1 MESFQPPYRIILNKR
16 KYTRQIPS
24 TTGHSHR
31 LISNPR
37 SIHGRFTFPIPSYP
51 PIYLFTGCRCRRD
64 AVPARSHERKSYEP
78 KEKLRQ
84 WQGARPARSRAHV
97 DVYARVKSSSLS
109 LSLDYPPVHFSHNP
123 RSSSSGFSASFSS
136 FPESI
141 FLLLTAA
148 RSRLTCACVDPRIH
162 PLSLFSLTPLHSLPF
177 SRCSYTKMYNMCTC
191 TCMYIFLAAFERPA
205 GGPRKFADLR
215 IGRNIN

>member
-1 MESFQPPYRIILNKR
+1 MDSSSFNIPKTELLFQLITSTTNNPNKYFQHTCACYRKTNIKYSVAQIESFQPPYRIILNKR

-37 SIHGRFTFPIPSYP
+37 SIHGRSTFPIPSYP

-109 LSLDYPPVHFSHNP
+109 LTRLPT
-123 RSSSSGFSASFSS
+123 RSFLTQPSFV
-136 FPESI
+136 FQWI
-141 FLLLTAA
+141 
-148 RSRLTCACVDPRIH
+148 
-162 PLSLFSLTPLHSLPF
+162 FSLLFQL
-177 SRCSYTKMYNMCTC
+177 
-191 TCMYIFLAAFERPA
+191 
-205 GGPRKFADLR
+205 PRKHISPPNRGEKPPYLCLC
-215 IGRNIN
+215 